1 MYPRK
6 CLHNIKKYL
15 YTREIIVI
23 HGARQT
29 GKTTLLSLIMQDIP
43 KSDTAYFDLEDSRL
57 RDVFEGGAEMVE
69 QYVRQKGLFKDQ
81 KIFYIII
88 DEVQYLSNP
97 SSLLKILHDHF
108 PQFKVIASG
117 SSSFNIKKK
126 FKDTLVGRT
135 VDFELHPLDFEEFLN
150 FKDKDISLS
159 TPITVPALVEELDI
173 LYREYTLYGGYPK
186 IVLTPEIDK
195 KETYLQQIIDTYINN
210 DIRDIGNIRHVEKF
224 NKLVRI
230 LASQSGELLNVSE
243 LSNTTGISRQSIEEY
258 LFILENTYIIKML
271 QPFSKNIRSELFKK
285 PKVFFLDTG
294 IMNMLRQKALPADI
308 SGDMLETAILS
319 DLMKEFNKKSLFF
332 WRTQDKKE
340 LDFVVQ
346 HNSSLTAIEVK
357 LNAAKCSL
365 TPMRY
370 FNSHYSPKLKLCV
383 SLQGKVKKNDIELR
397 SSRPW
402 DLIRLINGS

>member
-1 MYPRK
+1 M
-6 CLHNIKKYL
+6 
-15 YTREIIVI
+15 
-23 HGARQT
+23 
-29 GKTTLLSLIMQDIP
+29 
-43 KSDTAYFDLEDSRL
+43 
-57 RDVFEGGAEMVE
+57 
-69 QYVRQKGLFKDQ
+69 
-81 KIFYIII
+81 
-88 DEVQYLSNP
+88 SNP

-135 VDFELHPLDFEEFLN
+135 VDFELHPLDFEEFLT

-224 NKLVRI
+224 NK
-230 LASQSGELLNVSE
+230 N
-243 LSNTTGISRQSIEEY
+243 
-258 LFILENTYIIKML
+258 
-271 QPFSKNIRSELFKK
+271 
-285 PKVFFLDTG
+285 
-294 IMNMLRQKALPADI
+294 
-308 SGDMLETAILS
+308 
-319 DLMKEFNKKSLFF
+319 SLFF

-383 SLQGKVKKNDIELR
+383 SLQGSVKRNDIELR
-397 SSRPW
+397 ACRPW

>member
-6 CLHNIKKYL
+6 CLNNIKKYL
-15 YTREIIVI
+15 HTRDIIVI

-29 GKTTLLSLIMQDIP
+29 GKTTLLRLIMQELP
-43 KSDTAYFDLEDSRL
+43 ERDTGYFDLEDSRL
-57 RDVFEGGAEMVE
+57 REIFEGGAEMVE
-69 QYVRQKGLFKDQ
+69 QYIRQKGLFKDQ
-81 KIFYIII
+81 KLFYIVI

-135 VDFELHPLDFEEFLN
+135 VDFELHPLDFEEFLT
-150 FKDKDISLS
+150 FKEKDISLNV
-159 TPITVPALVEELDI
+159 PITVNALVEELDI

-210 DIRDIGNIRHVEKF
+210 DIRDIGNIRHVDKF

-243 LSNTTGISRQSIEEY
+243 LSNTTKISRQSVEEY
-258 LFILENTYIIKML
+258 LFILENTYIIRML
-271 QPFSKNIRSELFKK
+271 QPFSKNIRSELFKT

-294 IMNMLRQKALPADI
+294 IMSMLRQKALPVEV
-308 SGDMLETAILS
+308 SGEMFETAILS
-319 DLMKEFNKKSLFF
+319 DMVKDINKKSLFF

-340 LDFVVQ
+340 IDFVVQ
-346 HNSSLTAIEVK
+346 DNSSLTAIEAK
-357 LNAAKCSL
+357 LNATKCSL

-370 FNSHYSPKLKLCV
+370 FDNFYTPNLKFCV
-383 SLQGKVKKNDIELR
+383 CLKGSVKQNEINFTAC
-397 SSRPW
+397 RPW
-402 DLIRLINGS
+402 ELIRLVNHG